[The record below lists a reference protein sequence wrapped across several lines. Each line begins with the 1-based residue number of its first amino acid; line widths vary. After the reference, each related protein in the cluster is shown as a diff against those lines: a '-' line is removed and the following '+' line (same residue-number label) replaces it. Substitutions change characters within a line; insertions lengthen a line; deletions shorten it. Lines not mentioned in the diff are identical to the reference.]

1 MTSEQQ
7 IQISI
12 TQQTLERLISDKVLS
27 VGELSCLDKNSK
39 QVVHQCL
46 LKSLLAKSKR

>member
-1 MTSEQQ
+1 MASQQQ

-12 TQQTLERLISDKVLS
+12 NQQTLERLICDKVLS
-27 VGELSCLDKNSK
+27 IGELSCLDKNSK

>member
-1 MTSEQQ
+1 MNDQQQ

-12 TQQTLERLISDKVLS
+12 NQQTLERLISNKAIAI
-27 VGELSCLDKNSK
+27 GELSCLDKTSK

-46 LKSLLAKSKR
+46 LKSLLARSKR

>member
-1 MTSEQQ
+1 MNSQQ
-7 IQISI
+7 HIQISI
-12 TQQTLERLISDKVLS
+12 NQETLERLICQKALS
-27 VGELSCLDKNSK
+27 IDELSCLDKTSK

>member
-1 MTSEQQ
+1 MASQQQ

-12 TQQTLERLISDKVLS
+12 NQATLERLICEKVIAI
-27 VGELSCLDKNSK
+27 GELSCLDKTSK